1 MKKLFCILSLLF
13 LFSMS
18 FAEVRWRSAE
28 AIQEFREKTGVTN
41 YIQAIIDCD
50 TEAEAKQVARV
61 NNLEPYFSGYV
72 TTDEPSKFTGY
83 IVLFATV
90 MDSTYVYVYK
100 YTVDL
105 PAVEVYIIAK

>member
-1 MKKLFCILSLLF
+1 MKKLFCILSLLS
-13 LFSMS
+13 LFGMS
-18 FAEVRWRSAE
+18 FAEIRWRSAE

-41 YIQAIIDCD
+41 YIQAIVDCD

-90 MDSTYVYVYK
+90 MGSTYVYIYK
-100 YTVDL
+100 YTVNL
-105 PAVEVYIIAK
+105 PAVEIYIIAK